1 MGCRYRA
8 PLKYTCLLKEKYMSN
23 NTLTL
28 GRIDFGPLTRFT
40 VGLDEMFNDLQRIN
54 TGNQGEP
61 NYPPYNI
68 IKYNDD
74 SYAIELAVAGF
85 DLSEIDINVE
95 NNHLIITGDRIAK
108 PSIESNYV
116 HRGISSRNFTKTF
129 TLGNYLEV
137 NGATLKNGM
146 LTISLIRIVP
156 DNLKAKKI
164 SITST
169 E

>member
-1 MGCRYRA
+1 
-8 PLKYTCLLKEKYMSN
+8 MSN

-28 GRIDFGPLTRFT
+28 GRIDFGPLARFT
-40 VGLDEMFNDLQRIN
+40 VGLDEMFSDLQRIN
-54 TGNQGEP
+54 TGNQSEA

-68 IKYNDD
+68 IKYSDD
-74 SYAIELAVAGF
+74 NYTIELAVAGF
-85 DLSEIDINVE
+85 ELAEIDINVE
-95 NNHLIITGDRIAK
+95 HNHLIVAGEQISK
-108 PSIESNYV
+108 NNIESNYV
-116 HRGISSRNFTKTF
+116 HRGISSRNFTKSF

-156 DNLKAKKI
+156 VNLKSKKI

>member
-1 MGCRYRA
+1 
-8 PLKYTCLLKEKYMSN
+8 MSN

-28 GRIDFGPLTRFT
+28 GRIDFGPLSRFT
-40 VGLDEMFNDLQRIN
+40 VGLDDMFNDLQRIN
-54 TGNQGEP
+54 TGGGET

-68 IKYNDD
+68 IKYSED

-85 DLSEIDINVE
+85 ELAEIDINVE
-95 NNHLIITGDRIAK
+95 NNHLTITGDRIAK
-108 PSIESNYV
+108 HNIESNYI
-116 HRGISSRNFTKTF
+116 HRGISSRNFTKSF